1 MGSNGLLGSRAP
13 PQPQAPECPLAVARG
28 CAPATLLSD
37 GAGEDRDAA
46 AAGDQVGKAEPAH
59 LCVRSGG
66 FLPHTGAVW
75 TELQMPGSYSGQKY
89 LPGCRKSQV
98 QTNNYKPGGRE
109 GLATGVLK

>member
-1 MGSNGLLGSRAP
+1 MGSNGLLGSPSAP
-13 PQPQAPECPLAVARG
+13 SPECPLAVARG
-28 CAPATLLSD
+28 CAPAALLSD
-37 GAGEDRDAA
+37 GAGECRDAA
-46 AAGDQVGKAEPAH
+46 AAGDQVGKAEPTH

-66 FLPHTGAVW
+66 FLPQTGAVW
-75 TELQMPGSYSGQKY
+75 TELQMPGSYSGQKH